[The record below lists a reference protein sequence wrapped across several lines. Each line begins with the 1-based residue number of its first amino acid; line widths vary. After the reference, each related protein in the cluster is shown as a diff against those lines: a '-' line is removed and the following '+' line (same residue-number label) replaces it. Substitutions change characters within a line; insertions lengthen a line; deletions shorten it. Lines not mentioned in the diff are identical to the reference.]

1 MDQSDVISRDLSRE
15 HVAALDTLRHAKSA
29 AFWLA
34 VIAILV
40 HVAAWYLVRY
50 TDVLD
55 SAASATTNVADAS
68 DTMNGDEVADRW
80 ESRLQ
85 AALGVAGFVGR
96 AAVVVLVGLLMLSV
110 LVSLSARLGGAAGL
124 SKAFVWSLLALA
136 MLVPWDRLTPDE
148 VKSVPAA
155 FYSMSDLT
163 GVSDDPNAVAVAGD
177 RIDLKDADTMAKVLD
192 GMRYAGYPL
201 IVLLVLIAAQSN
213 FRAGYRRVVIAP
225 TARLPMREV

>member
-1 MDQSDVISRDLSRE
+1 
-15 HVAALDTLRHAKSA
+15 
-29 AFWLA
+29 
-34 VIAILV
+34 
-40 HVAAWYLVRY
+40 
-50 TDVLD
+50 
-55 SAASATTNVADAS
+55 
-68 DTMNGDEVADRW
+68 MNGDEVADRW